1 MATQLTVIRGDT
13 LCTQTINLASTTD
26 DFTDLVC
33 TGQLRPHPDGDLV
46 YQFVPTIEYAG
57 PLSGSVYFSIPG
69 SDTKNFP
76 PINLYGDVHFNCTGN
91 STSGVDNQ
99 TLFEFR
105 LDVKAD
111 VTHL

>member
-26 DFTDLVC
+26 DFT
-33 TGQLRPHPDGDLV
+33 DLV